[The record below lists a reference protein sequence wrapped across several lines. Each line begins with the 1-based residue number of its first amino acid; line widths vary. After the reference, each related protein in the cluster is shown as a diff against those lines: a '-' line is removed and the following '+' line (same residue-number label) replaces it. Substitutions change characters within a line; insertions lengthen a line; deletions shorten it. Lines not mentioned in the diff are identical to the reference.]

1 LVFLTQGQWLALQV
15 VIASLVLQQIQ
26 DNLIHPR
33 VMGKALDIQPVVLF
47 FALFVGERLAGLLG
61 VFLAIPVAGMILG
74 WSKDE
79 EQEESPFATP

>member
-1 LVFLTQGQWLALQV
+1 MGRALE
-15 VIASLVLQQIQ
+15 
-26 DNLIHPR
+26 
-33 VMGKALDIQPVVLF
+33 IQPVVLF

-79 EQEESPFATP
+79 EQEESLVATP